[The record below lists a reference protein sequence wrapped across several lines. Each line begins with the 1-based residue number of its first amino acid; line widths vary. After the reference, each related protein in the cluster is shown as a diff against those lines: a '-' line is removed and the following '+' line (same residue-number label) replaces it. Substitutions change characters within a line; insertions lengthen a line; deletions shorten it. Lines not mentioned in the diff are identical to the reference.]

1 MNNKSFMEVLKNR
14 RTIYTL
20 SKETTI
26 SNEKIEEIIKDAVKY
41 VPSAFNNQSARVVLL
56 YGENHK
62 KLWEIVMNTLRKV
75 VPAGKFEPTENKIK
89 GLAESYGTILFF
101 DSTRTTKELME
112 KFPLYRDNFPVWA
125 EQANGMLQFAI
136 WSLLAEQG
144 LGASLQHY
152 NPLIDDEVKEV
163 FEIPKILEAYSTNAI
178 WKTYCSC
185 TWKRISSNRKE
196 GNSIINTNI
205 LRRNNSF
212 RLFFIAKI

>member
-163 FEIPKILEAYSTNAI
+163 FEIPKSWNLIAQMPFGKPTALAPGKEFLPI
-178 WKTYCSC
+178 E
-185 TWKRISSNRKE
+185 KRVIV
-196 GNSIINTNI
+196 
-205 LRRNNSF
+205 L
-212 RLFFIAKI
+212 